1 MKQLFPGALLRRERL
16 HRNWSQEGLCR
27 GICSVSY
34 LSKIEQGKT
43 EAAPEILRLL
53 FARLELPWYDSAEEQ
68 EAGLG
73 LVERFYE
80 ALLSCD
86 SKALDAVHEGF
97 IAREDCLRNGPYA
110 LDAMLLRG
118 FFSKPRLAADEVAE
132 PYFDR
137 RQLALQRILQD
148 RSEEAMRLYP
158 CAYVSLMAGIGAY
171 ERGENYA
178 LALEYLRE
186 SYERAAEEGHA
197 RVMLLARLFM
207 GNCYC
212 NQVDLENMRA
222 HYRVAERLAQALGDE
237 NALLEIRY
245 NTASAQIESG
255 QFAEAYTYFAA
266 LRQPH
271 MMDLHKLAVCCEKLG
286 KRKEALD
293 ALAQA
298 AEMESDYLPT
308 ALARQMCELVR
319 FRLEHEDYLRLPEY
333 GEALLAVFAQCRKTL
348 PIGYASFHLPWVLE
362 WYTATRQYR
371 QAYELSRSF
380 PIKLRTE

>member
-1 MKQLFPGALLRRERL
+1 MQLFPGALLRRERL

-68 EAGLG
+68 AAGLE

-97 IAREDCLRNGPYA
+97 IAQEDCLRNGPYA

-118 FFSKPRLAADEVAE
+118 FFSKPRLAADEAAE

-137 RQLALQRILQD
+137 RQLALQRVLQG
-148 RSEEAMRLYP
+148 RCEEAMRLYP

-186 SYERAAEEGHA
+186 SYERAAAEGQA
-197 RVMLLARLFM
+197 RVMLLSRLFM

-212 NQVDLENMRA
+212 NQVDLENMSA
-222 HYRVAERLAQALGDE
+222 HYRIAQRLALALGDE
-237 NALLEIRY
+237 TALSEIRY
-245 NTASAQIESG
+245 NTASAQIEGG
-255 QFAEAYTYFAA
+255 QFAEACAYFAA
-266 LRQPH
+266 LRDPG

-286 KRKEALD
+286 KRAEALE
-293 ALAQA
+293 ALTQA
-298 AEMESDYLPT
+298 EEMKSDYPPT
-308 ALARQMCELVR
+308 ALARRMCALVR
-319 FRLEHEDYLRLPEY
+319 FRLEHEDYLRLPAY
-333 GEALLAVFAQCRKTL
+333 GEALLDVFARCRETL

-362 WYTATRQYR
+362 WYTASRQYR
-371 QAYELSRSF
+371 LAYELSRDF
-380 PIKLRTE
+380 PIKPHIE

>member
-43 EAAPEILRLL
+43 DAAPEILRLL
-53 FARLELPWYDSAEEQ
+53 FARLELPWHDSAEER
-68 EAGLG
+68 EAGQE

-86 SKALDAVHEGF
+86 SNALDAVREEF
-97 IAREDCLRNGPYA
+97 IAQEDRLGNGPYA
-110 LDAMLLRG
+110 MDAMLLRG
-118 FFSKPRLAADEVAE
+118 YFSEPRRAADEAAE

-148 RSEEAMRLYP
+148 RGEEAMRLYP

-186 SYERAAEEGHA
+186 SYERAAAEGQV
-197 RVMLLARLFM
+197 RVMLLSRLFM

-222 HYRVAERLAQALGDE
+222 HYRIAERLAQALGDE
-237 NALLEIRY
+237 NALVEIRY
-245 NTASAQIESG
+245 NTASTQIESG
-255 QFAEAYTYFAA
+255 QFTEAYTYFAA
-266 LRQPH
+266 LQQPS

-286 KRKEALD
+286 RRKEALD

-298 AEMESDYLPT
+298 AEMESDYPPT
-308 ALARQMCELVR
+308 ALAQQMCELVR

-333 GEALLAVFAQCRKTL
+333 GEALLSVFAQCRKTL

-362 WYTATRQYR
+362 WYTAARQYR

>member
-1 MKQLFPGALLRRERL
+1 MSQLFPGVLLRRERIR
-16 HRNWSQEGLCR
+16 RNWSQEGLCK

-43 EAAPEILRLL
+43 EASPEILRLL
-53 FARLELPWYDSAEEQ
+53 FARLDLPWHDSPDEQKAGAEI
-68 EAGLG
+68 
-73 LVERFYE
+73 VERFYE
-80 ALLSCD
+80 ALLSYD
-86 SKALDAVHEGF
+86 SQLDEIKKEFSAL
-97 IAREDCLRNGPYA
+97 EDFLRNGPYA
-110 LDAMLLRG
+110 LDAMLMRSFLTEPV
-118 FFSKPRLAADEVAE
+118 SPVDKSAE

-148 RSEEAMRLYP
+148 RNEEAIRLYP
-158 CAYVSLMAGIGAY
+158 CAFVLLIAGIRSY

-178 LALEYLRE
+178 VALEYLRE
-186 SYERAAEEGHA
+186 SYQRASEEGRA
-197 RVMLLARLFM
+197 YVMMYSQLFM

-222 HYRVAERLAQALGDE
+222 HYRIAERLAQAFGDMST
-237 NALLEIRY
+237 LSKIRY

-255 QFAEAYTYFAA
+255 QYSEAYTYFAA
-266 LRQPH
+266 LQEPN

-286 KRKEALD
+286 RREEALN

-298 AEMESDYLPT
+298 SDMESDYPPT
-308 ALARQMCELVR
+308 ELGRRMCGIVR
-319 FRLEHEDYLRLPEY
+319 FRLEHSDYLRSPEY
-333 GEALLAVFAQCRKTL
+333 GDALLSVFSECRKTL

-371 QAYELSRSF
+371 LAYELSRDF
-380 PIKLRTE
+380 PIKPQTR